1 MLAPLKWR
9 ITYGDPRRGTGFV
22 LIVEA
27 ANAGEA
33 REKGKRIARERGHT
47 ARCGVVR
54 LDVKSM
60 QKVLETA
67 LWEAAECP

>member
-1 MLAPLKWR
+1 MPPLKWR
-9 ITYGDPRRGTGFV
+9 ITYGDQRRPDSFF

-27 ANAGEA
+27 ASAGEA
-33 REKGKRIARERGHT
+33 RLKAKAIARERGHT

-60 QKVLETA
+60 QSVMENA
-67 LWEAAECP
+67 LWERAECP